1 MDGAGLTYYAVQT
14 ATGDGDSKSPSTSGL
29 GATKSEHLSLQ
40 LQPQLTQFSDVA
52 LEPASEATADP
63 LFFTSSYNASNNY
76 VVSVRPGI
84 QTKGNLH
91 LL

>member
-40 LQPQLTQFSDVA
+40 LQPQLAQFSDVA
-52 LEPASEATADP
+52 LEPASGP

-84 QTKGNLH
+84 QTKGNSP
-91 LL
+91 